1 MNLKKIG
8 AIFILIL
15 LTGHIPATHGEEKSR
30 YIYHSTYTFEN
41 RGEDA
46 YLLTEDDATLA
57 LFINNR
63 WQSVTMVN
71 ATHDIE
77 REYTDVDGNR
87 LAVFDLPEIAPNSS
101 LVFSVTFEVEST
113 DRPKPEIDPSEAGSF
128 SDIPQELVDEF
139 CIETETFTTQ
149 DAVIKSLAQ
158 SLAANQTTVL
168 GLVIQLLAWFNENI
182 SYGNFEVP
190 IYPNETLSRGVGD
203 CDDQA
208 ILLITLCRALEIPAL
223 LQIGLVFNEGI
234 ESERSSWGGHLLIE
248 QRKVGW
254 HGWVLIY
261 VPPWGWVPIDLTL
274 VRSQDPLSRIAEA
287 PEYDAYVITGYN
299 ISKEAYIGDSHR
311 SRDELMDS
319 DIYVTI
325 SEKMVME
332 SPSSLWTSA
341 LYIGLGLSVG
351 SVIAVVIVLLRGR
364 IPRRIARSRN
374 PDGWLSRVVS

>member
-1 MNLKKIG
+1 MNLNKMG
-8 AIFILIL
+8 AVFVLLILIVP
-15 LTGHIPATHGEEKSR
+15 IPATKGEKRSR
-30 YIYHSTYTFEN
+30 YTYHSTYTFEN
-41 RGEDA
+41 RGDDA

-113 DRPKPEIDPSEAGSF
+113 DRPKPEIDPSEAGSS

-149 DAVIKSLAQ
+149 DEAIKSLAQ

-208 ILLITLCRALEIPAL
+208 ILLISLCRALEIPAL

-234 ESERSSWGGHLLIE
+234 GSERSSWGGHLLIE

-311 SRDELMDS
+311 SRDALMDS

-332 SPSSLWTSA
+332 PPSSLWTSA
-341 LYIGLGLSVG
+341 LYIGLGLGVG

-364 IPRRIARSRN
+364 IPGRIARSRN